1 MRTSSDTRCTLLV
14 KRLVSSNRRTLQ
26 QWNAYASNCMKGA
39 QQYFT
44 EKINGELSGL
54 MEAFKAARLFCPQ
67 KVMEIKSTVDSLS
80 RLGPIAPNVVII
92 LSASSCDFWQSPW
105 EIGSATAERAGQ
117 GEVGGCTR
125 RVQTAW
131 PCLGSAVE
139 RSWSALGGSFPSFL
153 A

>member
-1 MRTSSDTRCTLLV
+1 MDISICRART
-14 KRLVSSNRRTLQ
+14 
-26 QWNAYASNCMKGA
+26 
-39 QQYFT
+39 
-44 EKINGELSGL
+44 IN
-54 MEAFKAARLFCPQ
+54 P
-67 KVMEIKSTVDSLS
+67 
-80 RLGPIAPNVVII
+80 LGPIAPNVVII
-92 LSASSCDFWQSPW
+92 LSCDFWQCPW

-139 RSWSALGGSFPSFL
+139 RSWSALGGPFPSIL